1 MQIEYENINDERFI
15 SSFGENYI
23 VIQKQKY
30 FDNVIIA
37 NNKIYENS
45 NVKKLFSY
53 NLIKQKLE
61 EYESNNYDLILFG
74 TGKSIE
80 KISDNIIKLLINRN
94 TPYEIMNSVSAFKTY
109 NILLSQRRNIL
120 GFLNLA
126 T

>member
-61 EYESNNYDLILFG
+61 EYESNNYDFILFG